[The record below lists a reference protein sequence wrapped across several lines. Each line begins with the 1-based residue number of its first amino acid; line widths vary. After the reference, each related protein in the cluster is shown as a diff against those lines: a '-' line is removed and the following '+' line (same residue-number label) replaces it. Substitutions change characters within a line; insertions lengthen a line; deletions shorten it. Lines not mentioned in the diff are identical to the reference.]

1 MKKIALLLT
10 LIFTFT
16 LLSTSFAS
24 AEDVKIRVV
33 VNGRKINFPD
43 AQPFVDAQG
52 RTQVPS
58 RFIAEALGAS
68 TTWNAKE
75 QKASFELEKNKLV
88 LTIGQSKYLLNGGT
102 YRMDTVAIVKNART
116 YVPARYVAQA
126 FGAEVKWDKAVRTVY
141 IQTNTTGEVTPAP
154 ELVPE
159 GGTTKKYGGIS
170 FNDVTDVD
178 QYGRMTKEKSIEFL
192 QKLASQI
199 TFVKENGKYVIK
211 CTYPKLPSEFVWSVG
226 ITVETGVEGD
236 NWSGLVESKL
246 SHIPLTGSFTRE
258 VPFIKNAKDVELY
271 SMSLTINPI
280 DRSKLDGNDGSPGLL
295 AINKTREEQ
304 SAGYV
309 PRTGPSQYF
318 KDFNFGKMF
327 QW

>member
-33 VNGRKINFPD
+33 VNGRKVNFPD

-126 FGAEVKWDKAVRTVY
+126 FGA
-141 IQTNTTGEVTPAP
+141 
-154 ELVPE
+154 
-159 GGTTKKYGGIS
+159 
-170 FNDVTDVD
+170 
-178 QYGRMTKEKSIEFL
+178 
-192 QKLASQI
+192 
-199 TFVKENGKYVIK
+199 
-211 CTYPKLPSEFVWSVG
+211 
-226 ITVETGVEGD
+226 
-236 NWSGLVESKL
+236 
-246 SHIPLTGSFTRE
+246 
-258 VPFIKNAKDVELY
+258 
-271 SMSLTINPI
+271 
-280 DRSKLDGNDGSPGLL
+280 
-295 AINKTREEQ
+295 
-304 SAGYV
+304 
-309 PRTGPSQYF
+309 
-318 KDFNFGKMF
+318 
-327 QW
+327 

>member
-75 QKASFELEKNKLV
+75 QKASFVLEKIKLV

-141 IQTNTTGEVTPAP
+141 IQTNTTGEVKPAP

-192 QKLASQI
+192 QKLTSQI

-211 CTYPKLPSEFVWSVG
+211 CTYPKLPSGYEWTVG
-226 ITVETGVEGD
+226 ITVETEVKSET
-236 NWSGLVESKL
+236 WTSFIESKQ
-246 SHIPLTGSFTRE
+246 SHIPITGSFTRE
-258 VPFIKNAKDVELY
+258 VAFVKNAKDVETYRLV
-271 SMSLTINPI
+271 LTI
-280 DRSKLDGNDGSPGLL
+280 DVKDHFKLDGNDPSQGLFVIVKSL
-295 AINKTREEQ
+295 EEKR
-304 SAGYV
+304 AGFV
-309 PRTGPSQYF
+309 PNTGPSQYF
-318 KDFNFGKMF
+318 KDFNYSRMF